1 MPFDNACKYLS
12 ETYPTEF
19 ASWLLGKVPPSVQVL
34 KTELSIEP
42 IRADYVTFLSTGE
55 RILHLEFEVDVEGE
69 PPLPLRMLDYWVR
82 LYRRYRVPVTQA
94 LILLKESSTSNR
106 LKDTFRLENTRHKY
120 QIIRMWEQEPDI
132 FLQNKA
138 LLPLAALCRS
148 AAPEQLLNQVA
159 EEVGKIETAAER
171 SQISGCTQ
179 LLAGLRFNKSLIQR
193 LFREAVMRESVIYQ
207 DILQEG
213 LQQGVQQGIKSSILD
228 ALEVRFGAVPSEV
241 AERLNFLTT
250 EQLQQLLRQSV
261 TSRSLE
267 EFINQ
272 LPSGN

>member
-1 MPFDNACKYLS
+1 M
-12 ETYPTEF
+12 
-19 ASWLLGKVPPSVQVL
+19 
-34 KTELSIEP
+34 
-42 IRADYVTFLSTGE
+42 
-55 RILHLEFEVDVEGE
+55 
-69 PPLPLRMLDYWVR
+69 R

-213 LQQGVQQGIKSSILD
+213 LQQGVQQGVQQGIKSSILD

>member
-19 ASWLLGKVPPSVQVL
+19 ASWLLGKVPTSVQVL

-42 IRADYVTFLSTGE
+42 IRADYVTFLRTGE

-228 ALEVRFGAVPSEV
+228 ALEVRFGTVPSEV